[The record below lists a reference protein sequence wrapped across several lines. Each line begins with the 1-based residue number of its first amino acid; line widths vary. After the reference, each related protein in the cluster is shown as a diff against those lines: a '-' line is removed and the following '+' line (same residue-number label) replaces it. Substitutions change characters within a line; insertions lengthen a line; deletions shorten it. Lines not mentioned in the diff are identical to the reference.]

1 MAVEKLNLHV
11 HKNIQMKSFFAK
23 NNGCF
28 LTFSLYVLNR
38 NKLCIVI

>member
-1 MAVEKLNLHV
+1 MAAQKLNLNE
-11 HKNIQMKSFFAK
+11 HKNIQIESFFAK